1 MKTTDLRRF
10 MFAGLLFIAFFGMS
24 AAKGKGDSPKFC
36 YDNQGAKVLAE
47 SQTVYV
53 YDESGLYLKQHMK
66 YFFEYDVNDR
76 VIEKKALRWD
86 ARKADWVNTYL
97 YKYAYTLNTVE
108 VEYARWDRQ
117 KGDYEEF
124 SERVVYSA
132 EADMLTSCTYYR
144 RDSSGEN
151 WYLDFSHFVSVPTKT
166 LWNEKEILIAGNE
179 K

>member
-1 MKTTDLRRF
+1 MKTTDLRKF
-10 MFAGLLFIAFFGMS
+10 MFAGLLLIAFFYVS

-53 YDESGLYLKQHMK
+53 YDESGLYLKPHVK
-66 YFFEYDVNDR
+66 YFFEYDANDR

-86 ARKADWVNTYL
+86 ANKGDWVNAYL
-97 YKYAYTLNTVE
+97 YKYSYGVNAFE
-108 VEYARWDRQ
+108 VEFAKWDRK
-117 KGDYEEF
+117 KGDYEDF
-124 SERVVYSA
+124 SERVIYCD

-144 RDSSGEN
+144 KDSSGEN
-151 WYLDFSHFVSVPTKT
+151 WYLDYRHLVSVPAKT
-166 LWNEKEILIAGNE
+166 LWNEDILIAVTE